1 MENEEATV
9 RILSC
14 LDGTNAE
21 QIGKALKE
29 LSALQA
35 LAVGMLHVT
44 DTRPRKDLDLIRERF
59 WRRSVHPPHLPLPPE
74 HPPQPPAQPPQHPP
88 INPPREQEIA
98 EAERASAADILN
110 EGRRYFAGAETL
122 EREGRPELE
131 IVNLAAE
138 WRADLVL
145 VCSRA
150 VYPGREEVGPKSVGH
165 VARFV
170 LDHAPCP
177 VLLLR
182 PLAREQFPIDK

>member
-1 MENEEATV
+1 M
-9 RILSC
+9 RILCC

-21 QIGKALKE
+21 QMGKALEE
-29 LSALQA
+29 LSPLRALT
-35 LAVGMLHVT
+35 VGMLHVT

-59 WRRSVHPPHLPLPPE
+59 WRSPLHPPHLPLPSPHPH
-74 HPPQPPAQPPQHPP
+74 HPPAPPPGPPPL
-88 INPPREQEIA
+88 NPPREEEIA
-98 EAERASAADILN
+98 EAERASAEEILN
-110 EGRRYFAGAETL
+110 EGRRYFADAETI
-122 EREGRPELE
+122 EKEGRPELE

-150 VYPGREEVGPKSVGH
+150 VYPGREEIGPKSVGH

-182 PLAREQFPIDK
+182 PLVREQFPIDR